1 MHSSTSRPQGPVRAT
16 RRQGR
21 GLAVPLALLLLA
33 EGAIAATIAAPSLA
47 AADSPAAGQRDTIAR
62 SAQDREE
69 TASRLTA
76 QAQGR
81 RIEVI
86 GARTESTT
94 LWANPDGT
102 MTVESFAGPVR
113 FRENGQWVPV
123 DVTLVKDADGSV
135 RSKAHPRGLR
145 LAGRTGAAG
154 GDLVSLGRGEQTVS
168 LGWKG
173 TLPEPVLQGAKATY
187 ENVLPATDLVV
198 EATRTG
204 FEQYLV
210 VKERSAAERA
220 ASFTL
225 PVRAKG
231 IKATRGSDNSVSF
244 ADAKTGKAVGKLP
257 TPFMWDASN
266 DKTGQAGGHRA
277 PVALDVVQRGE
288 GFDLN
293 VSADKGFLADADTEF
308 PVTIDPAVYFG
319 TNFDTFVRNGDTADN
334 SGNVG
339 LEVGRAWQKTEARSF
354 INFPRNGS
362 VTGQDILN
370 AELNLYS
377 VWSDSC
383 EARSWEIW
391 DTGTADAA
399 TRWSTQP
406 TWRSKVTTSTQTY
419 GHGDCGPR
427 WLSEDITPLVKQWSQ
442 NSRTVDTVGLRATD
456 EADNKAF
463 KIFASADAPANAPS
477 ILVTYEAPADPVK
490 DHVVYWNDVLQA
502 TYKAAGGAPGPLARA
517 GAMVHGAIYDAANSA
532 RCAEGATKCLGA
544 PYLTTATATNGALP
558 DVNSAIDHAAYEV
571 LKSVYP
577 DPKYGFDAAL
587 ATARSTIPAAVTSE
601 QRAAGT
607 EVGQKSAAAMIAAR
621 QNDGSAPIA
630 PYTGSTVA
638 GYWRPTGTGNGATP
652 QWGTVKPFGMTSGS
666 QFRPAGP
673 AGHTVMG
680 ALLGSQPYTDQF
692 NDVKSLGRA
701 DSTTRTADQTQAAL
715 FWANDLDGTY
725 KPPGQLFEHT
735 QILSRQQGLTVA
747 GNAKLFALTAFAMAD
762 AAVTAWDAK
771 YQTDI
776 DLWRP
781 ESAVREDGDGNPNT
795 VGDPNWQPLSQD
807 RDGKHFSPPF
817 PAYISGH
824 ATFAG
829 AWAKVMQDWF
839 GTDQMTWTGTT
850 EDPNALGV
858 TRTFT
863 TFSAAATE
871 NAVGRV
877 WLGVHYRWDGTDGV
891 SAGGKAAGYVT
902 ANKLK
907 ANTAADWVKYEDLNN
922 LGGCE
927 AQGKRLVAEH
937 RWTTY
942 KCTQIAPPEPGHT
955 LYVK

>member
-1 MHSSTSRPQGPVRAT
+1 MHSSTSRSRGPARAT
-16 RRQGR
+16 RHGR

-33 EGAIAATIAAPSLA
+33 EAGIAASIAAPALA
-47 AADSPAAGQRDTIAR
+47 AADSPAAAQRGTVAR
-62 SAQDREE
+62 SDREE
-69 TASRLTA
+69 TAARLTA

-86 GARTESTT
+86 GSRTENTT

-102 MTVESFAGPVR
+102 MAVESFAGPVR

-123 DVTLVKDADGSV
+123 DVSLVKGPDGSV
-135 RSKAHPRGLR
+135 RSKAHPRGLK
-145 LAGRTGAAG
+145 LAGRTGASG
-154 GDLVSLGRGEQTVS
+154 GDLVTLGAGEQAVT

-173 TLPEPVLQGAKATY
+173 ALPEPVLEGAKATY

-210 VKERSAAERA
+210 VKDRAGAERA
-220 ASFTL
+220 ATFTL
-225 PVRAKG
+225 PLRAKG
-231 IKATRGSDNSVSF
+231 LKAGHGADETVTF
-244 ADAKTGKAVGKLP
+244 TDAKTGKAVGQLP
-257 TPFMWDASN
+257 TPFMWDASH
-266 DKTGQAGGHRA
+266 DKTGREGAKRVQ
-277 PVALDVVQRGE
+277 VDLDVVQRGGE
-288 GFDLN
+288 FDLK
-293 VSADKGFLADADTEF
+293 VTADKGFLADEETKF

-319 TNFDTFVRNGDTADN
+319 TNFDTFVRNGDTDDF
-334 SGNVG
+334 SGNIG
-339 LEVGRAWQKTEARSF
+339 LNVGREWQRGEARSF
-354 INFPRNGS
+354 INFPRHSS

-391 DTGTADAA
+391 DTGTASAA

-406 TWRSKVTTSTQTY
+406 AWRSKVTASTQTY
-419 GHGDCGPR
+419 GHTDCGVR

-442 NSRTVDTVGLRATD
+442 TPREVDTIGLRATD
-456 EADNKAF
+456 EADYKAF

-502 TYKAAGGAPGPLARA
+502 TYKAVGGAPGPLARA
-517 GAMVHGAIYDAANSA
+517 GAMMHGAIYDAANSA
-532 RCAEGATKCLGA
+532 RCAEGATKCLGD
-544 PYLTTATATNGALP
+544 PYLVKATATNGALP
-558 DVNSAIDHAAYEV
+558 DVNSAIDHAAFEV

-577 DPKYGFDAAL
+577 QYNFDDEIAS
-587 ATARSTIPAAVTSE
+587 ARSTIPAAVTAE

-607 EVGQKSAAAMIAAR
+607 EVGQKTAAAMITAR
-621 QNDGSAPIA
+621 QNDGSAPAA

-652 QWGTVKPFGMTSGS
+652 QWGKVKPFGMASGT

-673 AGHTVMG
+673 AGQTVMDS
-680 ALLGSQPYTDQF
+680 LLKSQAYTDQF

-701 DSTTRTADQTQAAL
+701 DSAARTADQTQAAL

-735 QILSRQQGLTVA
+735 QILARQQGLTVA
-747 GNAKLFALTAFAMAD
+747 GNAKLFALTSFAMAD

-771 YQTDI
+771 YQTEI

-781 ESAVREDGDGNPNT
+781 ESAVRVDGDGNANT

-807 RDGKHFSPPF
+807 RNGNHFSPAF

-824 ATFAG
+824 ATFGG
-829 AWAKVMQDWF
+829 AWARVMRDWF
-839 GTDQMTWTGTT
+839 GTDQMTWTATT

-891 SAGGKAAGYVT
+891 AAGGQAAGYVT

-907 ANTAADWVKYEDLNN
+907 ANTAADWTKYEDLNN

-937 RWTTY
+937 RWTSY
-942 KCTQIAPPEPGHT
+942 KCTQIQFPSPDHT